1 MIWIWRGYMGGR
13 APVLGSQCVVLFYE
27 GRRRASGHL
36 GTQDFLPQVP
46 GDICTSLGLTSLV
59 PSGSAI
65 PSLQIDLLASSGPAR
80 TFRVNFDL
88 CTEVVARK
96 LKQQWPPSTYVYM
109 SHHAHFC
116 FAFVFLEAG
125 SHGVAE
131 TVLKRFLSLLST
143 GMAGVH
149 CHTQRKVVTFTI

>member
-1 MIWIWRGYMGGR
+1 M
-13 APVLGSQCVVLFYE
+13 
-27 GRRRASGHL
+27 
-36 GTQDFLPQVP
+36 
-46 GDICTSLGLTSLV
+46 V

-65 PSLQIDLLASSGPAR
+65 PSLQIELLASSGPAG

-143 GMAGVH
+143 GMADVH